1 MAGQLDK
8 CACSL
13 EILKFSARIYLPPEG
28 AQKITEYDQWA
39 EVYDIMYGNYR
50 DDIDF
55 YVRESKKVQGKVL
68 EVGCGT
74 GRIYIELLKEGIDV
88 EGIDIS
94 GRMLAQ
100 LREKAAA
107 LNLQPEV
114 SVADMRNFDLG
125 REFSLIIV
133 PFRSF
138 LYNITPE
145 EQMSSLRSFYRH
157 LKPGGK
163 LILNFFYPDLEM
175 LMGMNKESEELLV
188 SDGGK
193 YVLRQRSY
201 FVNEVDQTIETIAVL
216 YKDGELYWKGTQRLA
231 LIFKREFE
239 LLLRITGFKGWA
251 VYGGFDCRPLTSYK
265 QEMVWIAEK

>member
-1 MAGQLDK
+1 MPA
-8 CACSL
+8 
-13 EILKFSARIYLPPEG
+13 IYLSPEG
-28 AQKITEYDQWA
+28 EKKISEYDQWA

-55 YVRESKKVQGKVL
+55 YRKEAKRSQGKVL

-74 GRIYIELLKEGIDV
+74 GRIYLELLKEGIDV

-94 GRMLAQ
+94 EKMLEQ
-100 LREKAAA
+100 LKEKAAA
-107 LNLQPEV
+107 MSLSPKV

-125 REFSLIIV
+125 KKFALIIV

-138 LYNITPE
+138 LYNITTE
-145 EQMSSLRSFYRH
+145 EQLSALRSFHRH
-157 LKPGGK
+157 LEPGGR

-175 LMGMNKESEELLV
+175 MMGMNKESEELLV

-201 FVNEVDQTIETIAVL
+201 FVNEPDQIIETVAVL
-216 YKDGELYWKGTQRLA
+216 YRDGELYWKGTQRLA

-239 LLLRITGFKGWA
+239 LLLMIVGFKKWS
-251 VYGGFDCRPLTSYK
+251 VYGGFDGRPLSSYR
-265 QEMVWIAEK
+265 QEMVWVAEK